1 VNEDGL
7 EFLSGN
13 GEGVIPGEAASL
25 TSFIRRMPSIPARPQ
40 DEAFSFPLFAAE
52 ALSIALCVQD
62 LDQGQNDAL

>member
-1 VNEDGL
+1 MKMVSNFSPGMAKA
-7 EFLSGN
+7 LSL
-13 GEGVIPGEAASL
+13 GEAASL

-62 LDQGQNDAL
+62 LDQGQNDAM